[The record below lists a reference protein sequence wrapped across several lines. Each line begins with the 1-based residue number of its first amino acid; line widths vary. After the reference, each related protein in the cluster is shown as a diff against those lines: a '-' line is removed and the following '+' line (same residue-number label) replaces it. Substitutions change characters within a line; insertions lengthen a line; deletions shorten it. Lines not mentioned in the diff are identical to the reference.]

1 MANSKEYRVFPKK
14 FLQFE
19 LGSIKLAEKEVN
31 AFNIIIP
38 FKPFKMDNELVETEV
53 YLDQVNF
60 DTSDISSL
68 ENRSYFFPTSPEEGY
83 IDASVY
89 LKSAHNPVD
98 VSKIVFQGKTKKCI
112 KCIIYCLFDM
122 EFENSGF
129 SNFHSV
135 IDACLEYD
143 QL

>member
-19 LGSIKLAEKEVN
+19 LGSIKLAKKETN
-31 AFNIIIP
+31 TFDIIIP

-53 YLDQVNF
+53 YLDGVTF

-68 ENRSYFFPTSPEEGY
+68 AGRKYSFPTSPEEGY

-89 LKSAHNPVD
+89 LGYAHNPID
-98 VSKIVFQGKTKKCI
+98 VSKIVFQKKTKKCI

-129 SNFHSV
+129 SNFQAV
-135 IDACLEYD
+135 IYACLKYD
-143 QL
+143 Y